1 MPAIRTFV
9 AIKISPE
16 LEAAFEALAR
26 NMRKLP
32 GEVRWVDP
40 QSIHVTLKFLG
51 EITPAQVQEVI
62 AAVERAA
69 NGIPPFSLKAGSK
82 GAFPSLQRPR
92 VFWVGLAEP
101 GGDHL
106 MVLQRKIEEELHLA
120 GFPKEE
126 RGFKPHLTVGRVKGM
141 KNIETVS
148 KTFLEYPFPE
158 IELAAD
164 RVLVMKSDLTPRGA
178 IYTVQKAFPLKE

>member
-9 AIKISPE
+9 AVKISPE

-26 NMRKLP
+26 AMRKLP

-51 EITPAQVQEVI
+51 EISPEQAQEVF

-69 NGIPPFSLKAGSK
+69 EGIPPFSLKAGSK

-106 MVLQRKIEEELHLA
+106 TALQRNIEEELHLS

-178 IYTVQKAFPLKE
+178 IYTVQRAFPLKK

>member
-1 MPAIRTFV
+1 MPTIRTFIAV
-9 AIKISPE
+9 KISSE
-16 LEAAFEALAR
+16 LEAAFQALVR
-26 NMRKLP
+26 KMRKLT

-51 EITPAQVQEVI
+51 EITPAQVQEVF
-62 AAVERAA
+62 AAVQRAA
-69 NGIPPFSLKAGSK
+69 KGIPPFSLKAGGK

-106 MVLQRKIEEELHLA
+106 MTLQRNIEEELYLA

-141 KNIETVS
+141 KNIETIS
-148 KTFLEYPFPE
+148 KTFMEYPFPE
-158 IELAAD
+158 IEFPAD
-164 RVLVMKSDLTPRGA
+164 QVLVMKSDLTPGGA
-178 IYTVQKAFPLKE
+178 MYTVQKALPLTQ